1 MFDVPTTY
9 LPRFFLSLPSSPS
22 IILTDPIESLPS
34 IEETMVLCPDM
45 EWRCGARSWKGAL
58 NMVVGRR
65 GKIEKMDVV
74 LGNKNDEGE
83 MFVKG
88 ALRVLNRHYNNSFRK
103 SEEISLFS
111 CFGTQTIGAAYN
123 SVMGEGNI

>member
-1 MFDVPTTY
+1 MHNVTIDVPTTY

-34 IEETMVLCPDM
+34 AEETMVLCPDM
-45 EWRCGARSWKGAL
+45 EWRCGAKSWKGAL

-83 MFVKG
+83 MFLKG
-88 ALRVLNRHYNNSFRK
+88 ALRVLKVSHIPSAVVVWGF
-103 SEEISLFS
+103 
-111 CFGTQTIGAAYN
+111 TIGLLNLKAD
-123 SVMGEGNI
+123 